1 MFSIAKRTDYGLM
14 ALSYL
19 AEREEGEAVASR
31 DIARR
36 FRIPAE
42 LLAKTLQLL
51 ARNGIVE
58 SRSGPRGATF
68 SSRRPESISVAEV
81 IRAIEGPIAMA
92 VCQIGGGADCE
103 QYERCTIFYP
113 MERIQRKVTDLLE
126 GMTLQDMVGAPAG
139 EIR

>member
-14 ALSYL
+14 ALSFL
-19 AEREEGEAVASR
+19 AEQEEGEAITSKV
-31 DIARR
+31 IARR

-58 SRSGPRGATF
+58 SRNGPKGGYVL
-68 SSRRPESISVAEV
+68 SRRPESISVAEV

-92 VCQIGGGADCE
+92 VCQIGGATGCE

>member
-42 LLAKTLQLL
+42 LLAKTLQIL

-58 SRSGPRGATF
+58 LRSGPRGGLRSFAPAGVHLGGGGHPGDRGAHRHGGLPD
-68 SSRRPESISVAEV
+68 RRRRRL
-81 IRAIEGPIAMA
+81 RAIREMHH
-92 VCQIGGGADCE
+92 
-103 QYERCTIFYP
+103 FYP

>member
-58 SRSGPRGATF
+58 SRSGPRGGYVL
-68 SSRRPESISVAEV
+68 SRRPESISVAEV

-92 VCQIGGGADCE
+92 VCQIGAAADCE